1 MTVKEL
7 IEQLQTLDQDSRVFV
22 RGYEAGYDDINSV
35 KTAQIVLNVN
45 NVWYYGKHDTL
56 ERENRR
62 DRILNKDTTRDSI
75 KGIIIG
81 YDENNSSTR

>member
-7 IEQLQTLDQDSRVFV
+7 IEQLQTQDQDSRVFV
-22 RGYEAGYDDINSV
+22 RGYEAGYDDVNSV

-45 NVWYYGKHDTL
+45 SVWYYGKHNTL
-56 ERENRR
+56 EQENRR
-62 DRILNKDTTRDSI
+62 DRILNKDTTQTSI

-81 YDENNSSTR
+81 YDENYSSTR

>member
-56 ERENRR
+56 ERENKR
-62 DRILNKDTTRDSI
+62 DRILNKDTTRESI
-75 KGIIIG
+75 EGIIIG
-81 YDENNSSTR
+81 YDENYSSTR

>member
-7 IEQLQTLDQDSRVFV
+7 IEQLQILDPESRVFV
-22 RGYEAGYDDINSV
+22 RGYEAGYDDVNSI

-56 ERENRR
+56 ERENKR
-62 DRILNKDTTRDSI
+62 DRILNKDTTRESI

-81 YDENNSSTR
+81 YDENISTR

>member
-7 IEQLQTLDQDSRVFV
+7 IEQLQILDPESRVFV
-22 RGYEAGYDDINSV
+22 RGYEAGYDDVNSI

-56 ERENRR
+56 EQENRR
-62 DRILNKDTTRDSI
+62 DRILNKDTTRTSI

-81 YDENNSSTR
+81 YDEEFNTR

>member
-7 IEQLQTLDQDSRVFV
+7 IEQLQTLNQDSRVFV
-22 RGYEAGYDDINSV
+22 RGYEAGYDDINV
-35 KTAQIVLNVN
+35 IKTTRIVLNVN

-62 DRILNKDTTRDSI
+62 DRILNKDTTRESI
-75 KGIIIG
+75 EGIIIG
-81 YDENNSSTR
+81 YDENNSTR

>member
-7 IEQLQTLDQDSRVFV
+7 IEQLQILDPESRVFV
-22 RGYEAGYDDINSV
+22 RGYEAGYDDVNSI

-56 ERENRR
+56 ERENKR
-62 DRILNKDTTRDSI
+62 DRILNKDTPRESI

-81 YDENNSSTR
+81 YDENISTR

>member
-22 RGYEAGYDDINSV
+22 RGYEAGYDDVNSV
-35 KTAQIVLNVN
+35 KTTQIVLNVN

-56 ERENRR
+56 ERENKR
-62 DRILNKDTTRDSI
+62 DRILNKDTTRESI
-75 KGIIIG
+75 EGIIIG
-81 YDENNSSTR
+81 YDENYSSTR

>member
-7 IEQLQTLDQDSRVFV
+7 IEQLQILDPESRVFV
-22 RGYEAGYDDINSV
+22 RGYEAGYDDVNSI

-56 ERENRR
+56 EQENRR
-62 DRILNKDTTRDSI
+62 DRILNKESEHKSV

-81 YDENNSSTR
+81 YEEDFNTR

>member
-22 RGYEAGYDDINSV
+22 RGYEAGYDDINVV
-35 KTAQIVLNVN
+35 KASQIVLNVN

-56 ERENRR
+56 ERENKR
-62 DRILNKDTTRDSI
+62 DRILNKDTTRESI

-81 YDENNSSTR
+81 YDENISTR